1 MKRRLGWSCVWG
13 VSTVGLLLAAGV
25 AARADAPAN
34 VIVEKDIVYGTGDGK
49 ELKLNL
55 ARPERA
61 EGLLPGLVYIH
72 GGGWRYGDRKDYNG
86 EIQEAARRGYV
97 AVTITYR
104 LSDPDKSGKPRNPF
118 PAQIED
124 VKCAVRVAAGQC

>member
-1 MKRRLGWSCVWG
+1 M
-13 VSTVGLLLAAGV
+13 
-25 AARADAPAN
+25 
-34 VIVEKDIVYGTGDGK
+34 IVEKDIVYGTGDGK

-72 GGGWRYGDRKDYNG
+72 GGGWRDGDRKDYNG

-124 VKCAVRVAAGQC
+124 VKCAVCGCGPMLRNITSTPTASEPPAVRREAI